1 MVLTKG
7 DDFPNPETQY
17 RSGRVIRLRA
27 GLAASERPRLC
38 SREAMRAADSSGQ
51 PVRSPDRGRPGHRQ
65 SGIVSPES
73 KVPSR

>member
-27 GLAASERPRLC
+27 RLAAASVRPGLC
-38 SREAMRAADSSGQ
+38 SREAMKAADPSGR
-51 PVRSPDRGRPGHRQ
+51 PVRSPRAAG
-65 SGIVSPES
+65 
-73 KVPSR
+73 